1 MSLRMKKKIQNLMLI
16 FASMSLTLLVS
27 ECILRVTGAGNMT
40 VSPDTLFRSDRDVGW
55 ICTPNVNER
64 YFTPGSFDVRVICNS
79 HGLRDSEKGYAKPP
93 ETWRIEILGDSYA
106 WGFGVEN
113 EEMVSTVLQNL
124 IPNAETINFG
134 VKGYSTLQEVLRLET
149 EGLRYKPDL
158 TLLFF
163 CRNDLED
170 NFDDKEMKRPALIVT
185 NDNVLKIRN
194 RPVQRHYKS
203 PIKQWFQRNSRV
215 YLLSRYGIKL
225 LKSKRK
231 EKRRL
236 GVIKSKH
243 QLANVPSPNKKNGGK
258 IEFSLAEIYAPPT
271 INMERAWKAMS
282 LLLARARNLAAT
294 DGGRLVV
301 VYVAA
306 KEAMDN
312 EVFTTEMEK
321 AGFDPDS
328 ELLDWDRPSNNLG
341 QICAT
346 LDIPY
351 VNLTPVFRRHPK
363 PFSLFLKKDGHW
375 STAGHQL
382 AAEIVAARIEPF
394 RKQ

>member
-1 MSLRMKKKIQNLMLI
+1 MALRMKKKIQNLMLI

-64 YFTPGSFDVRVICNS
+64 YFKPGSFDVRVICNS

-93 ETWRIEILGDSYA
+93 ETWRIGILGDSYA

-203 PIKQWFQRNSRV
+203 PIKQ
-215 YLLSRYGIKL
+215 
-225 LKSKRK
+225 
-231 EKRRL
+231 
-236 GVIKSKH
+236 
-243 QLANVPSPNKKNGGK
+243 
-258 IEFSLAEIYAPPT
+258 
-271 INMERAWKAMS
+271 
-282 LLLARARNLAAT
+282 
-294 DGGRLVV
+294 
-301 VYVAA
+301 
-306 KEAMDN
+306 
-312 EVFTTEMEK
+312 
-321 AGFDPDS
+321 
-328 ELLDWDRPSNNLG
+328 
-341 QICAT
+341 
-346 LDIPY
+346 
-351 VNLTPVFRRHPK
+351 
-363 PFSLFLKKDGHW
+363 
-375 STAGHQL
+375 
-382 AAEIVAARIEPF
+382 
-394 RKQ
+394 